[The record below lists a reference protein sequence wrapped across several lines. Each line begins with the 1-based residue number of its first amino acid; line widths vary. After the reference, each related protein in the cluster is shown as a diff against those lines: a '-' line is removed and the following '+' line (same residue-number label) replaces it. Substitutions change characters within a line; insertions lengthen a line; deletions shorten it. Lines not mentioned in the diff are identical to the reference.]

1 MVNKIFEKKGPA
13 EGAEPQNA
21 NTDVGKDNG
30 TQKPVPMQPKSFAKA
45 VEDAKADHKAP
56 NILGG
61 GPAGPP
67 ASSKPQKP
75 AETAPPTKRQ
85 FTTNLLNCLQNRRQV
100 QQIPVLIRLALMG

>member
-21 NTDVGKDNG
+21 NTDVGNDND
-30 TQKPVPMQPKSFAKA
+30 TEKPVPVQAKSFAKA
-45 VEDAKADHKAP
+45 VEDAKGDHKAP

-67 ASSKPQKP
+67 KTPASPKPRKP
-75 AETAPPTKRQ
+75 AETAPPIEEAVQT
-85 FTTNLLNCLQNRRQV
+85 RRTC
-100 QQIPVLIRLALMG
+100 